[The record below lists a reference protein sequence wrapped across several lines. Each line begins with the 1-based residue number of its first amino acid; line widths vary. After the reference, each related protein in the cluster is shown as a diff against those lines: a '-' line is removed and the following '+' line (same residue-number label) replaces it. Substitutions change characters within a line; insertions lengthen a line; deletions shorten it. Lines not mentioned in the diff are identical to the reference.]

1 MNMPEPFLSA
11 TGINGLYSI
20 IIVLVC
26 IAASWWSLQS
36 IRLDIFLKNPRSG
49 QAKTLQIIISL
60 VVGYE
65 LAKFVTDYFAW
76 ASMLKW
82 MF

>member
-1 MNMPEPFLSA
+1 MNIPEPYLSV

-26 IAASWWSLQS
+26 IAVSWWSVQS
-36 IRLDIFLKNPRSG
+36 IRLDLFLKNPRSG
-49 QAKTLQIIISL
+49 QAKLLQIIISL
-60 VVGYE
+60 IAGYE
-65 LAKFVTDYFAW
+65 VAKFIIDYFTW
-76 ASMLKW
+76 SSMLKW